1 MNERVKLIRKQLGMT
16 QEQLAQRLGIGKA
29 ALSMIETGKA
39 GLSARNRNIL
49 VQELNV
55 NPEWL
60 EGGKGNMFN
69 AEPDLTAY
77 MHRTDNSLPLQS
89 VPLYS
94 IEGTAGLV
102 PLFADQAQAKPVNF
116 IHIPNLPKCDGAI
129 YIVGDSMYPLLKSGD
144 IVLYKQLGDINDI
157 FWGDMYLLSI
167 DIDGEEYVTVKYIQ
181 KSDREGY
188 VKLVSQNPHHADKDV
203 AINRISNRAGQV
215 QHQDELDP
223 VAGPDRGGQA
233 PKQRRKQAR
242 RTRTPACAFIMQC
255 GQCPAAAAASRPQ
268 RSDSERGAR
277 PSLPGNCP
285 GGSAR
290 RTSRQTRCRAPY
302 CKNGTAEA
310 GRAEPGASHE
320 RRWIGIPNPKK
331 FVSFGNKTDPTWNY
345 PIKNSRSDF

>member
-1 MNERVKLIRKQLGMT
+1 MTGDRLKLLRKTIGLT

-39 GLSARNRNIL
+39 ALSSRNKNIL

-60 EGGKGNMFN
+60 DSGEGEMFN

-77 MHRTDNSLPLQS
+77 MHRTDNTLPLQS

-102 PLFADQAQAKPVNF
+102 PLFTDQAQSKPVNF

-144 IVLYKQLGDINDI
+144 IVLYKQLRDINDI

-181 KSDREGY
+181 KSDRAGY
-188 VKLVSQNPHHADKDV
+188 VKLVSQNQHHADKDV
-203 AINRISNRAGQV
+203 EISRIRAIALV
-215 QHQDELDP
+215 
-223 VAGPDRGGQA
+223 
-233 PKQRRKQAR
+233 K
-242 RTRTPACAFIMQC
+242 
-255 GQCPAAAAASRPQ
+255 ASIRM
-268 RSDSERGAR
+268 
-277 PSLPGNCP
+277 
-285 GGSAR
+285 
-290 RTSRQTRCRAPY
+290 
-302 CKNGTAEA
+302 
-310 GRAEPGASHE
+310 
-320 RRWIGIPNPKK
+320 
-331 FVSFGNKTDPTWNY
+331 
-345 PIKNSRSDF
+345 NSIR